1 MKMLDKLPV
10 YACLAAAI
18 AVAALGLAAGLEPAD
33 LALALICSICGFW
46 LLGQAIKLY
55 LKRNVF
61 PASKKD
67 IDAQTSD
74 SHNEMDD
81 L

>member
-1 MKMLDKLPV
+1 MLDKLPV

-18 AVAALGLAAGLEPAD
+18 AVAALGLATRMAPGD
-33 LALALICSICGFW
+33 LALGLIWSICGFW
-46 LLGQAIKLY
+46 LLGQGIKLY